1 MNKKVIMYTSILIGA
16 AEIGY
21 YIYEKNRIAKLDA
34 KVDTLPEAVA
44 ILQNVK

>member
-1 MNKKVIMYTSILIGA
+1 MNNKVIMYTSILVGVA
-16 AEIGY
+16 AIGY
-21 YIYEKNRIAKLDA
+21 YIYEKNRIAKIDA

>member
-1 MNKKVIMYTSILIGA
+1 MYTSIFVGVA
-16 AEIGY
+16 AIGY

>member
-1 MNKKVIMYTSILIGA
+1 MNKKVIMYTSLLVGVA
-16 AEIGY
+16 AVGY
-21 YIYEKNRIAKLDA
+21 YIYEKNRVAKINA

>member
-1 MNKKVIMYTSILIGA
+1 MNNKVILYTSIILGA
-16 AEIGY
+16 AAVGY
-21 YIYEKNRIAKLDA
+21 FIFEKNRIAKIDA